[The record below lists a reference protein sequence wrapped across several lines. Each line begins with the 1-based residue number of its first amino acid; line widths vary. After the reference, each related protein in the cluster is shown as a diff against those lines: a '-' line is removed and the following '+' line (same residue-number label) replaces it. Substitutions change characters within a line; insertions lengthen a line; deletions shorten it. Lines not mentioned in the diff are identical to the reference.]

1 MKNLELLPVVNS
13 NQSDMNL
20 PSNRINPAKLEHL
33 NADQKH
39 AFLELLDEYAD
50 VLLKNQVYAMK
61 VCMKFMLPLIL
72 NLNVS
77 KPTRWHPR

>member
-1 MKNLELLPVVNS
+1 MINS

-33 NADQKH
+33 NADQKQ

-50 VLLKNQVYAMK
+50 VFVEKPGLCYEGVHEIHVTSDFKPQRLKAYKVPELLK
-61 VCMKFMLPLIL
+61 
-72 NLNVS
+72 
-77 KPTRWHPR
+77 PR